1 MNTLAELLSSR
12 TRAEIFRLLFGV
24 SGGALHTREI
34 QRRARSSLGAVQQE
48 LQKLRRLGLVGA
60 HRDGNR
66 VAYTANRSH
75 PLFPEIHRLVLK
87 TGGLADL
94 LRTALTHPMIEWAFV
109 FGSVAR
115 GEEMTESDV
124 DLLVIGDIGLREVA
138 NLLSGVAEQIG
149 REINPHVLRRA
160 ELLKRKGEKDTFLMR
175 VLAAPKLFVLGDPH
189 DFEAMAR

>member
-1 MNTLAELLSSR
+1 MSTLAELLSSR

-48 LQKLRRLGLVGA
+48 LQKLRRLGLVDA

-94 LRTALTHPMIEWAFV
+94 LRTALTHPKIEWAFV

-124 DLLVIGDIGLREVA
+124 DLLVIGDIGLRAVA

-160 ELLKRKGEKDTFLMR
+160 ELLKRKGEKDAFLMR

>member
-34 QRRARSSLGAVQQE
+34 QRRARSSVGAVQQE
-48 LQKLRRLGLVGA
+48 LQKLRRLGLVDA

-75 PLFPEIHRLVLK
+75 PFFPEIHRLVLK

-94 LRTALTHPMIEWAFV
+94 LRTALTHPKIEWAFV

-124 DLLVIGDIGLREVA
+124 DLLVIGDIGLRAVA

-160 ELLKRKGEKDTFLMR
+160 ELLKRKGEKDAFLMR

>member
-48 LQKLRRLGLVGA
+48 LQKLRRLGLVDA

-94 LRTALTHPMIEWAFV
+94 LRTALTHPKIEWAFV

-124 DLLVIGDIGLREVA
+124 DLLVIGDIGLRAVA

-160 ELLKRKGEKDTFLMR
+160 ELLKRKGEKDAFLMR